1 MERQLREQ
9 EALFSPQRIQIMQS
23 LQITLAYH
31 FRKRKAKKIEAAR
44 LAEIA
49 RVEKAEQEKR

>member
-1 MERQLREQ
+1 
-9 EALFSPQRIQIMQS
+9 MQS